1 MMKIYGRLSS
11 INVQKVIWCLD
22 ELGQKEGIDYERID
36 AGLQF
41 GVNKTDA
48 YLKMNPNGLV
58 PTLVDGDF
66 VLWESNAIVRYL
78 ASHGAHGDG
87 SLFPADLKI
96 RADADRWMDWT
107 LATLWPALR
116 VSFLGLTRTPKEQQD
131 IPLIIKHYQ
140 DTTRLLQILEDLF
153 AERAYCAGAQ
163 FTVGDITLA
172 LAVDRWVKLPAN
184 FPDVLGKLPELKSLM
199 AWHRKVTARP
209 AFIKLLQNG

>member
-22 ELGQKEGIDYERID
+22 ELGKKEGVDYERID

-78 ASHGAHGDG
+78 ASLHGG

-107 LATLWPALR
+107 LVTLWPTLR

-153 AERAYCAGAQ
+153 AGRAYCAGEQ

-172 LAVDRWVKLPAN
+172 LAVDRWVKLPAS
-184 FPDVLGKLPELKSLM
+184 FPDLLGELPELKSLM

>member
-1 MMKIYGRLSS
+1 MIKIFGRLNS

-22 ELGQKEGIDYERID
+22 ECGKKEGVDYERID

-78 ASHGAHGDG
+78 AAAHGDD
-87 SLFPADLKI
+87 SLFPADLKK
-96 RADADRWMDWT
+96 RADADRWMDWS
-107 LATLWPALR
+107 LATLWPTLR
-116 VSFLGLTRTPKEQQD
+116 VTFLGLTRTPKEQQNM
-131 IPLIIKHYQ
+131 PLIIKHYQ
-140 DTTRLLQILEDLF
+140 DATKLLALLDNML
-153 AERAYCAGAQ
+153 AERAYCTGDA

-172 LAVDRWVKLPAN
+172 CAVDRWVKLPAM
-184 FPDVLGKLPELKSLM
+184 FPEILGELPVLSELM
-199 AWHRKVTARP
+199 AWHARVTARP
-209 AFIKLLQNG
+209 AFLKSIAA